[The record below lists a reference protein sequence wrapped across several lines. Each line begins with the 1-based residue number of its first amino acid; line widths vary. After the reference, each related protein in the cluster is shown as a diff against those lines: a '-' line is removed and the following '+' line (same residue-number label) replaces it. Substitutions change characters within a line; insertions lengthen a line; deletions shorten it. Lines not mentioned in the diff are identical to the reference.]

1 MHGLAIIVIALFFY
15 NSSFI
20 VNLKMRFIAPLYF
33 LLLCAIHL
41 EANKRVNKYVTTL
54 IDAKWKETPLALE
67 AAEYLNDENPSYF
80 WKFIDSF
87 ANHDIRNATEED
99 NYNAVIAFT
108 KKYLSPSEIALLKLG
123 LSLRIYSAR
132 VEMFTQMAENKNIS
146 LLDCYNIADVG
157 GRFTC
162 SAEELEELASQD
174 TWLKPDIYSVD
185 HRYHA
190 SQQSEKIIILYGQIG
205 TPKFSDFHNKL
216 KTLAETKG
224 ITYILRHYLKD
235 RVDKNVRLSG
245 YGVELQMK
253 STEYKATD
261 DSDIKD
267 NAGKDSETVN
277 DSMEEI
283 DGINFMILKNLYPD
297 KQTELD
303 KLQSHM
309 LETSYEIGAL
319 KVWQFQELSHQAAER
334 IMNSPTNEAINLL
347 MDISQNFPMQAKSL
361 IRTKVNVE
369 MKKEMKLNQA
379 MFSTSLNIQA
389 TDTAVFINGLFF
401 DLEAVDALS
410 LLESLRSELRTME
423 SLRKIGFSNKEIS
436 ALLALDLSINTDKQ
450 EFAMDIRDSAIIWIN
465 DIEQDSAYARW
476 SSLMEL
482 LRPIFPGMLRNIRKN
497 LYNLVLIIDPL
508 SAESTPLI
516 ILAQSLYQHSAPLR
530 IGFVF
535 VTNYDTS
542 TTGLTDASVAVNNAY
557 HYFAEAKGSEHALQ
571 FLIDLGNY
579 IGPEGVDV
587 EDVKRAIRAQD
598 SSANINYILGEESE
612 YDVGRHLASDFV
624 KRSGFKKFPQ
634 ALLNGIPL
642 SPDQL
647 NADSFEEAVLSTIMS
662 LTPALQTA
670 VYRGELTEGDDVVDY
685 IMNQPNVMPRLNERI
700 LKPEKHTWLNLIGTI
715 PNDEDYS
722 KWSPQDLSTW
732 LMKKMRYMY
741 IPRRTNVHHL
751 YTFWV
756 VTDLNDSTGRQLL
769 REALDYVESNGDVR
783 ITVIVN
789 PFLDANDVDNTADIN
804 QIVLAALNGL
814 PVEKAMRFIRNVIK
828 EDVVN
833 DIVSGKFDIEEES
846 VREELKKQEDELIV
860 YRRYVKMVLNLEKG
874 ARAIVCNGRLIG
886 PLDDGEEFTSEDFS
900 LLERFSQSTY
910 GDKFFKK
917 LIKGQLLEDND
928 DEYERNEITDDMIMK
943 ITSLLASHPQTRSRF
958 HVPFHGEDYS
968 VIKVPAANPDQVAFN
983 LIAIVDPVSRGA
995 QKLGPILKTLQQ
1007 SLNCNIKV
1015 FLNCLEKNSDMPLKS
1030 FYRYVFEPHLQFS
1043 PDGSINGA
1051 IAKFTKLPTSSLL
1064 TQYIHAPDNW
1074 LVEVVRS
1081 VYDLDNIKLDNVAI
1095 GVHSEFELEHLLL
1108 EGHCF
1113 AAVMGNPPRGLQI
1126 TLGTEK
1132 QPLLVDTIVMANLG
1146 YFQLK
1151 ANPGEWV
1158 LRLRQGRSAEIYDFT
1173 TVSGQDVLQN
1183 GNDVKVLISSLRS
1196 HVLKVKVSKKP
1207 DKVGMD
1213 LLSEDDKSSGLW
1225 NSISRTFTTT
1235 DDSDDQEEKLNI
1247 FSLASGHL
1255 YERFLKIMMLSVM
1268 KHTKSPVKFWF
1279 LKNYLSPTLKDF
1291 LPHMAKEYG
1300 FEYELVQYKW
1310 PRWLHQQTEKQR
1322 TIWGYKILFLDVLF
1336 PLNVKKIIFVDADQV
1351 VRTDLKELAIM
1362 DLGGAPYAYTP
1373 FCESRKEMDGFR
1385 FWKQGYWRN
1394 HLQGRAYHISAL
1406 YVVDLKRF
1414 RRIAAGD
1421 RLRGQYQALSQDP
1434 NSLANL
1440 DQDLPNNMIHQV
1452 AIKTLPQE
1460 WLWCETWCD
1469 DASKKYAK
1477 TIDLCNNP
1485 MTKEAKLQA
1494 AVRILPE
1501 WVGYDEE
1508 IKVLQL
1514 KVENENRQIEKEEN
1528 DTLEDSNNLA
1538 KHVEL

>member
-1 MHGLAIIVIALFFY
+1 M
-15 NSSFI
+15 SFI
-20 VNLKMRFIAPLYF
+20 ANLKMQLVILFYF
-33 LLLCAIHL
+33 LFFCTIHL
-41 EANKRVNKYVTTL
+41 KADKRINKYVTTV
-54 IDAKWKETPLALE
+54 IDAKWQETPLILE

-80 WKFIDSF
+80 WKFVDTF
-87 ANHDIRNATEED
+87 ADQDLRNATEKE
-99 NYNAVIAFT
+99 NYNTIIEFAE
-108 KKYLSPSEIALLKLG
+108 KYLSPSEIALLKLG

-132 VEMFTQMAENKNIS
+132 VEMFTQMAENKNVS
-146 LLDCYNIADVG
+146 VFDCYNVVNIG
-157 GRFTC
+157 GIFTC
-162 SAEELEELASQD
+162 SLEELEELVNQETWENPD
-174 TWLKPDIYSVD
+174 TYSVD
-185 HRYHA
+185 HCYHT
-190 SQQSEKIIILYGQIG
+190 SQQSEKVIILYGQVG
-205 TPKFSDFHNKL
+205 TPQFSHFHNTL
-216 KTLAETKG
+216 KNLAETSG
-224 ITYILRHYLKD
+224 ITYILRHYLKN
-235 RVDKNVRLSG
+235 RAEKNVRLSG

-267 NAGKDSETVN
+267 SGGKDSETAN
-277 DSMEEI
+277 DNIEEI
-283 DGINFMILKNLYPD
+283 DGINFMTLKNLYPD
-297 KQTELD
+297 KQVELD
-303 KLQSHM
+303 KLQTHLLESSH
-309 LETSYEIGAL
+309 EIGAL

-334 IMNSPTNEAINLL
+334 IMNSPTNEAINVLT
-347 MDISQNFPMQAKSL
+347 DISQNFPMQAKSL
-361 IRTKVNVE
+361 IRTKVNSE

-379 MFSTSLNIQA
+379 IFSTSLNIQP
-389 TDTAVFINGLFF
+389 TDTALFINGLFF
-401 DLEAVDALS
+401 DLEAVDVLS
-410 LLESLRSELRTME
+410 LLESLRSELRVME
-423 SLRKIGFSNKEIS
+423 SLRKIGFTNKKMS
-436 ALLALDLSINTDKQ
+436 KLLALDLSTNMDKQ
-450 EFAMDIRDSAIIWIN
+450 DFAMDIRDSAIIWVN
-465 DIEQDSAYARW
+465 DIEQDSAYSRW
-476 SSLMEL
+476 SPSLTEL
-482 LRPIFPGMLRNIRKN
+482 LRPTFPGMLRNIRRN
-497 LYNLVLIIDPL
+497 LYNLVLMVDPL
-508 SAESTPLI
+508 SRESTPLI
-516 ILAQSLYQHSAPLR
+516 TLAQSLYLHSAPLR
-530 IGFVF
+530 VGFVF

-542 TTGLTDASVAVNNAY
+542 ITGLTDASVAANNAY
-557 HYFAEAKGSEHALQ
+557 HYFAETKGSEHALQ

-579 IGPEGVDV
+579 IRPDGVTV
-587 EDVKRAIRAQD
+587 EDVKKAIKAQD

-612 YDVGRHLASDFV
+612 YDVGRHLANDFV

-634 ALLNGIPL
+634 VLLNGIPL
-642 SPDQL
+642 SSDVL

-662 LTPALQTA
+662 QTPSLQKA
-670 VYRGELTEGDDVVDY
+670 VYRGEISEADDVVDY

-700 LKPEKHTWLNLIGTI
+700 LKPEKHTWLNLIGTL
-715 PNDEDYS
+715 PNDDDYT

-732 LMKKMRYMY
+732 FMNRMRYVFV
-741 IPRRTNVHHL
+741 PRRTNVHHL
-751 YTFWV
+751 YTFWIAA
-756 VTDLNDSTGRQLL
+756 DLNDSEGRQLL
-769 REALDYVESNGDVR
+769 REALEYIESNADVR
-783 ITVIVN
+783 IGVIIN
-789 PFLDANDVDNTADIN
+789 PSSDTDNVDSSMDIN
-804 QIVLAALNGL
+804 KIASAAINVL
-814 PVEKAMRFIRNVIK
+814 PVEKAMHFVRNIIK
-828 EDVVN
+828 EDIVT
-833 DIVSGKFDIEEES
+833 DIVNGKFDMQEEAVKEQLEKQSGELS
-846 VREELKKQEDELIV
+846 VHR
-860 YRRYVKMVLNLEKG
+860 YYVKTVLKLSKG

-886 PLDDGEEFTSEDFS
+886 PLDKNEEFTSEDFS
-900 LLERFSQSTY
+900 LLERFSHSTY
-910 GDKFFKK
+910 GDKLFKK
-917 LIKGQLLEDND
+917 LIKGQLLED
-928 DEYERNEITDDMIMK
+928 DEYEKSEITDDMIMK
-943 ITSLLASHPQTRSRF
+943 ITSLLVSHPQTRSRF
-958 HVPFHGEDYS
+958 DVPFHGDEYS
-968 VIKVPAANPDQVAFN
+968 AIKIPATNPDEVAFS

-1007 SLNCNIKV
+1007 SLNCDIKV
-1015 FLNCLEKNSDMPLKS
+1015 FLNCLDKNSDMPLKS
-1030 FYRYVFEPHLQFS
+1030 FFRFVFEPQLQFS
-1043 PDGSINGA
+1043 SDGHINGA

-1064 TQYIHAPDNW
+1064 TQYIHAPENW

-1081 VYDLDNIKLDNVAI
+1081 VYDLDNIKLDNVAM

-1113 AAVMGNPPRGLQI
+1113 EAVMVNPPRGLQI

-1132 QPLLVDTIVMANLG
+1132 RPIMVDTIVMANLG

-1151 ANPGEWV
+1151 ANPGEWI

-1173 TVSGQDVLQN
+1173 TVGGQDVIQK
-1183 GNDVKVLISSLRS
+1183 GNEVKVVISSLRS
-1196 HVLKVKVSKKP
+1196 HVLKIKVSKKP

-1213 LLSEDDKSSGLW
+1213 LLSEDDKNSGLW
-1225 NSISRTFTTT
+1225 NSISRTFTTA
-1235 DDSDDQEEKLNI
+1235 DDSEDQDEKLNI

-1255 YERFLKIMMLSVM
+1255 YERFLKIMMLSVI

-1291 LPHMAKEYG
+1291 LPQMAKEYG

-1351 VRTDLKELAIM
+1351 VRADLKELATM

-1373 FCESRKEMDGFR
+1373 FCDSRKEMDGFR

-1452 AIKTLPQE
+1452 AVKTLPQE

-1508 IKVLQL
+1508 IKALQL
-1514 KVENENRQIEKEEN
+1514 KIENENRQTEKEANE
-1528 DTLEDSNNLA
+1528 TFESTEDSS
-1538 KHVEL
+1538 KHEEL